1 MTGLHRTAT
10 LDTDNATGDAFG
22 RLRVS
27 EPAHAACIASPL
39 PTEDAVAKF
48 AEAGLDVVLPE

>member
-27 EPAHAACIASPL
+27 EPAHAIGTIPQ
-39 PTEDAVAKF
+39 
-48 AEAGLDVVLPE
+48 